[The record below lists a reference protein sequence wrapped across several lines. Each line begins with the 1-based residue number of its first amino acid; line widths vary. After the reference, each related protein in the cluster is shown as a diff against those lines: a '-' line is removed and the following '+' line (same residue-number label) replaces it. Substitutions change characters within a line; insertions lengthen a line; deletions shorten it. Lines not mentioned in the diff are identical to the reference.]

1 MSKYTTGEIAKI
13 CEVTV
18 RTVQYYDSRGI
29 LTPSELS
36 DGGRR
41 LYTDDDLKKL
51 KIICFLRDMGLPINS
66 ISKMLSDSESKAT
79 VEVLLQQ
86 HEQEVKAEYEQCS
99 KKLDAVRGLL
109 SELKQ
114 TEDFTV
120 NTLGDVAQIM
130 KNKDKRKKVMR
141 NIILSALGL
150 EACEILTGVLWGI
163 TGIWWPFAVVTVVT
177 LITVSFFLL
186 PYYYKKISYICPCC
200 HEVFKP
206 KFWEMFWANHTP
218 KTRKLTCPHCNKKC
232 WCVETYDESSDE

>member
-66 ISKMLSDSESKAT
+66 ISKMLCDSESKAT

-99 KKLDAVRGLL
+99 KKLDVVRGLL
-109 SELKQ
+109 NELKQ
-114 TEDFTV
+114 TDDFTV

-163 TGIWWPFAVVTVVT
+163 TGIWWPFAAVTVVT
-177 LITVSFFLL
+177 LITV
-186 PYYYKKISYICPCC
+186 
-200 HEVFKP
+200 
-206 KFWEMFWANHTP
+206 
-218 KTRKLTCPHCNKKC
+218 
-232 WCVETYDESSDE
+232 